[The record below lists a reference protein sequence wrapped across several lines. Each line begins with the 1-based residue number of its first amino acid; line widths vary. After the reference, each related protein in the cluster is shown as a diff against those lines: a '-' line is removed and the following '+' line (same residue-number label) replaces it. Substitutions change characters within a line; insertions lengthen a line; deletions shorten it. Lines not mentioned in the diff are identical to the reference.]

1 LGVDYEF
8 DFIYF
13 FQNIYYP
20 SKYLKVI
27 QKIFWNIYSTSA
39 KNLNVII
46 NITDNMEET
55 KNPNTEEAKPE
66 AKQQP
71 NPEIIILEFLRN
83 NQNRFSMLEL
93 SRKTG
98 LSYNTVQKYVMILQ
112 NKNLVDVKDFGNIKL
127 VGFRRDQ
134 NEQQQL

>member
-1 LGVDYEF
+1 LEY
-8 DFIYF
+8 
-13 FQNIYYP
+13 
-20 SKYLKVI
+20 
-27 QKIFWNIYSTSA
+27 IFYIN
-39 KNLNVII
+39 KKFKCKI
-46 NITDNMEET
+46 NITVDMEET
-55 KNPNTEEAKPE
+55 KNPNTEEAKSEE
-66 AKQQP
+66 AKQQKP

-93 SRKTG
+93 SRKTR
-98 LSYNTVQKYVMILQ
+98 LSYNTIQKYVIILQ

>member
-1 LGVDYEF
+1 
-8 DFIYF
+8 
-13 FQNIYYP
+13 
-20 SKYLKVI
+20 
-27 QKIFWNIYSTSA
+27 
-39 KNLNVII
+39 
-46 NITDNMEET
+46 MEET

-66 AKQQP
+66 EAKQQKP

-83 NQNRFSMLEL
+83 NQNRFSILQL

-98 LSYNTVQKYVMILQ
+98 LSYNTVQKYVIILQ
-112 NKNLVDVKDFGNIKL
+112 SKNLVDIKDFGNIKL